1 MVQDL
6 NENGGGVCGGGGG
19 AMKCQR
25 ELSVK
30 ITEGVSKGV
39 SSEGVSK
46 DTSEGVSSK
55 VVSSKGVSSEGVSS
69 EGVSSEGVSYPP
81 KAQVNPVQPVPL
93 YAQYSDPIIDTDS
106 ACFGEGLVGLG

>member
-1 MVQDL
+1 M
-6 NENGGGVCGGGGG
+6 
-19 AMKCQR
+19 
-25 ELSVK
+25 K

-55 VVSSKGVSSEGVSS
+55 
-69 EGVSSEGVSYPP
+69 GVSSEGVSYPP

-106 ACFGEGLVGLG
+106 ACFGEDLSRFRLV